1 MADPTRVYLEGA
13 DGWQELHGIRDV
25 RVEPAGDPTEWVL
38 EEHGLGELR
47 GFFAAVA
54 EFSSAIVPVELALI
68 ILRPQLARCPLYV
81 G

>member
-1 MADPTRVYLEGA
+1 MTGVQAWVDSG

-25 RVEPAGDPTEWVL
+25 RLEPAYDPTEWVL

-54 EFSSAIVPVELALI
+54 GFSSTIVPIELALI
-68 ILRPQLARCPLYV
+68 ILRPHLARCPLYV